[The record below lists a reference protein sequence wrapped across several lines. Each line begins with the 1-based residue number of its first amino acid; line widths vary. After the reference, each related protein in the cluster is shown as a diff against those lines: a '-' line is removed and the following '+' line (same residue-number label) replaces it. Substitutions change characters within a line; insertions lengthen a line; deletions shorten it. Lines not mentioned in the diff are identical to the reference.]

1 MTLEQQWINYGKQ
14 HLEGK
19 TVESVRYMTKDE
31 MDELGWYSR
40 SIVIHFTDGTVIF
53 PSADDEGNNAGALFG
68 MNKEGD
74 LTFPVL

>member
-1 MTLEQQWINYGKQ
+1 
-14 HLEGK
+14 
-19 TVESVRYMTKDE
+19 
-31 MDELGWYSR
+31 LGWSSR